1 MKEYQAYKD
10 ENFHP
15 QSTGSPK
22 RGQMN
27 MTKIF
32 LLQQVNVEKEYYKQ
46 DRVKFGMISCCNCGW
61 LKPDRRYWVD
71 WAEHGWVSIKIN

>member
-1 MKEYQAYKD
+1 MKEYQVYKD

-15 QSTGSPK
+15 EPTGSPK

-46 DRVKFGMISCCNCGW
+46 DRVKFGMISCCNC
-61 LKPDRRYWVD
+61 PVVD
-71 WAEHGWVSIKIN
+71 WNPTADIESIEQSMGDWV